1 MVSGLAIL
9 LTSALSIGIQT
20 DGYSAAIMAAIVI
33 GILDWA
39 INKFTGIDA
48 SPFGRGAVGFVVAAV
63 ILFITGKIV
72 DGFTVS
78 VIGAIVGALILGNIN
93 WTRLRSGPFLWISRV
108 LVMFFIV
115 FSIFSW
121 IFIHNFSILF
131 TFVDI
136 I

>member
-1 MVSGLAIL
+1 MTEGGGKSMNNPWRFFIVAEALLFILALWQIVHNPGLAVL

-78 VIGAIVGALILGNIN
+78 VMGAIVGALILGIVD
-93 WTRLRSGPFLWISRV
+93 SFLPADKKT
-108 LVMFFIV
+108 M
-115 FSIFSW
+115 
-121 IFIHNFSILF
+121 
-131 TFVDI
+131 
-136 I
+136 